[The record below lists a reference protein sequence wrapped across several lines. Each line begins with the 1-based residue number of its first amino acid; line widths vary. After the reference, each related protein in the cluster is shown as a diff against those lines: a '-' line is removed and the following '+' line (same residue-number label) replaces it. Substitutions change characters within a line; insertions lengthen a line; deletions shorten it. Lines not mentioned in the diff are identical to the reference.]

1 MALGGGRPLFISIQA
16 DTKGFGKSLS
26 DAEKRTKKFHATVE
40 KMGKAAGL
48 AFAALGAFAIKFG
61 IDAVKSASD
70 FNEELSKS
78 QVIFGETA
86 KSIEDFSKSAAKSL
100 GLSQK
105 QALEATSTFATFG
118 KAAGLTGKDL
128 ANFSTDATGLAA
140 DLGSFY
146 NTSADDAINA
156 IGAALR
162 GESEPIRR
170 YGILINDATLKAT
183 AMSMGLYKGKGNLD
197 LQAKSLAAYR
207 VILNQS
213 KDAQGDF
220 ARTSGG
226 LAGST
231 KILSSELA
239 NLRVNLGSKLIPIL
253 LNTFRVVQ
261 QISDGFSGKNGLA
274 KRVGEAS
281 DALSSAR
288 HEKYADSWYSVGES
302 LKSVAD
308 SFGKLFGAVVGP
320 NGEKSISSIQKIAG
334 ALETLANGIDAL
346 SDAYKKLMHIYE
358 LPGIK
363 QFKNFQIGNRNAIL
377 DLITGGG
384 QPNQLISGGGM
395 QPLRGNGVTI
405 NINGAVDANG
415 TRRQIE
421 QLLKGSARQMG
432 QVNLVG
438 TAL

>member
-1 MALGGGRPLFISIQA
+1 MALGGGRPLFISVQA

-78 QVIFGETA
+78 QVIFGKSA
-86 KSIEDFSKSAAKSL
+86 KGIEDFAKTAAKSL
-100 GLSQK
+100 GLSKK

-128 ANFSTDATGLAA
+128 SKFSISATGLAA

-156 IGAALR
+156 IGSALR
-162 GESEPIRR
+162 GEAEPIRK
-170 YGILINDATLKAT
+170 YGVLLNDATVKAT
-183 AMSMGLYKGKGNLD
+183 AMKMGLYKGKGALD
-197 LQAKSLAAYR
+197 TSSKSLATYQT
-207 VILNQS
+207 ILNQT

-226 LAGST
+226 LAGQQ
-231 KILSSELA
+231 KILSA
-239 NLRVNLGSKLIPIL
+239 QFDNLKVNLGQRLIPVL
-253 LNTFRVVQ
+253 LNTLTAIQ
-261 QISDGFSGKNGLA
+261 QVTDGFSGKDGLA
-274 KRVGEAS
+274 KRAKEAS
-281 DALSSAR
+281 DAVGSAR
-288 HEKYADSWYSVGES
+288 DEKYAGSWYNVGDA

-308 SFGKLFGAVVGP
+308 SFSKLFGAMTSS
-320 NGEKSISSIQKIAG
+320 NGVQGVSAIEATAN
-334 ALETLANGIDAL
+334 ALQSMATAIDNL
-346 SDAYKKLMHIYE
+346 GKAYDRLKGLRN
-358 LPGIK
+358 LPG
-363 QFKNFQIGNRNAIL
+363 FK
-377 DLITGGG
+377 
-384 QPNQLISGGGM
+384 QLIDVELAPQKWLHTKIFGSPT
-395 QPLRGNGVTI
+395 PLRGPSNNAVGGVTI

-432 QVNLVG
+432 QVNLIG